1 MPFAQKLYA
10 THFDAEGKQ
19 RHNIQSDMNPG
30 IQQASTISTLEKVES
45 EKEIARKEIAEKKE
59 VLDINN
65 VQVDPITSQDL
76 QSTADQTNEQE
87 LDRQIT
93 VFEPLPGDYSM
104 PKCKLTLLIGS
115 RFA

>member
-1 MPFAQKLYA
+1 
-10 THFDAEGKQ
+10 
-19 RHNIQSDMNPG
+19 
-30 IQQASTISTLEKVES
+30 
-45 EKEIARKEIAEKKE
+45 
-59 VLDINN
+59 

-104 PKCKLTLLIGS
+104 PKCKLTLLIDS